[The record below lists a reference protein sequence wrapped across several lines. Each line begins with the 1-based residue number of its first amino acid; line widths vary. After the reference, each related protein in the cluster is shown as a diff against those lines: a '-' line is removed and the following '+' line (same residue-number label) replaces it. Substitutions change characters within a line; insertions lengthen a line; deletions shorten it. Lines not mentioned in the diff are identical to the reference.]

1 MARPDLYDRS
11 AVSGPLFM
19 IRGVGKTWGTSS
31 NEKKR
36 DCEQSVLRTETTG
49 YLITIIFSVI
59 QLIASG
65 TEIILSRSNYI
76 ASLPDSIVS
85 EAKLI
90 MFKPEMIAS
99 KLEIILSTTTR
110 TA

>member
-1 MARPDLYDRS
+1 MVSARHGEL
-11 AVSGPLFM
+11 A
-19 IRGVGKTWGTSS
+19 SS

-36 DCEQSVLRTETTG
+36 DCEQSVLRTETIG
-49 YLITIIFSVI
+49 CLITIIFSVI